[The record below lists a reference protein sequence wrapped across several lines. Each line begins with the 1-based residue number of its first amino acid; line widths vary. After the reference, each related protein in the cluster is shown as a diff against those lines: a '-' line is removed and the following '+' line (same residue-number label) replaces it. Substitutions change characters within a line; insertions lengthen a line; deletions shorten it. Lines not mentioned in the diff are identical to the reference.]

1 MNNEQIEGN
10 VEFVG
15 EAEAN
20 QNEVN
25 AIELGTGQVLAI
37 AGPVVTED
45 DATEEDNGN
54 EAIAVEEVQAG
65 DAVAEPLATDQA
77 AEG

>member
-1 MNNEQIEGN
+1 MEYQQVEGN

-20 QNEVN
+20 ANEVN

-37 AGPVVTED
+37 AGPVVTEE

-65 DAVAEPLATDQA
+65 DAVAETLAADQA
-77 AEG
+77 SEG